1 MSFVHHT
8 TIFLLGNHITS
19 LNGYTLICP
28 ISNEDIS
35 TLVCSKS
42 FMTRD
47 DKKTITIEAGAGIN
61 GKEVLNLA
69 DWKTKSRN
77 YFNRYYKASNIIS
90 TPTDMDMIMSTL
102 HEMCFHNRSRGFLI
116 KDYDIAKH
124 LKFLGYDEDNLNR
137 KLNIAQKNSIIPYLV
152 YIERKQVVLICD
164 KIVSGSNKIQCMEN
178 VVASMKCF
186 LTLYNNEIQLTDV
199 TVIGLLIRENDKVD
213 ELIKCNFCKL
223 FSPSFEVFKSVT
235 SCINWWNSVE
245 TYNSW
250 WDLSKLTKSSKLF
263 EHLVA
268 EILPFMALQKKYN
281 NLPSIT
287 NNVCQ
292 QFEQTCL
299 LFTPQQMDIYLSD
312 TKHIV
317 IQGSYGSGKSI
328 LGLKKLE
335 MIAKDKSTQYQKI
348 IYINFDSKCEL
359 HIKMEIDV
367 RKYARISSRKIK
379 LTDSIQEIFK
389 SPDALIS
396 VFHNSAGENLS
407 TILQDI
413 IKHQKMGTSE
423 KREVNVHVIIE
434 EYDGESLTHIE
445 AARIK
450 NLIKDNFEKSY
461 IMILAQPLKKQ
472 RSWNAGEECFKK
484 ETCMFQELKS
494 AFKIVKLQKVLRS
507 SNEITQI
514 TKSVQ
519 TFVGNKDSIYVT
531 EIDGLKFEQKQKS
544 ADIKQHRVSCNV
556 KTSNDPE
563 KALNYKNNISSTY
576 SNNSSVKSNKGH
588 DDTMDLDQAL
598 ELTSSL
604 ENGTGKNV
612 IKSSFSFVCVPR
624 KGVEI
629 TGDKP
634 KLYEFSGDIHSASD
648 MAVIFLALVLADIT
662 NEHKKTVLLHMSE
675 EKPDILEKAILLLP
689 RRLGNVFCTESIKDY
704 TQSDRPGKTIL
715 SSSFRRVNGMEF
727 DHVVI
732 FVSYSEYYLKY
743 YLPQVISRCTYD
755 LNFVLLPKENQE
767 RENDK
772 LIDSKE
778 TVAGLI
784 GEIKQKCLAIQL
796 DIVECQTCEEDDE
809 ILVDY
814 ISEETDKKLFRV
826 HTHSDQYIEYADQY
840 NECLTEVTENK
851 ESREQSADSSARAKA
866 R

>member
-1 MSFVHHT
+1 
-8 TIFLLGNHITS
+8 
-19 LNGYTLICP
+19 
-28 ISNEDIS
+28 
-35 TLVCSKS
+35 
-42 FMTRD
+42 MTCD
-47 DKKTITIEAGAGIN
+47 DKKTITIESGAGRI

-90 TPTDMDMIMSTL
+90 APTDMDMIMSTL
-102 HEMCFHNRSRGFLI
+102 YEVFLYNRGRGFLI

-124 LKFLGYDEDNLNR
+124 LDFLGYDKDNLKT
-137 KLNIAQKNSIIPYLV
+137 KLKIKLKNIIIPYLV
-152 YIERKQVVLICD
+152 YIERKRVVLICD
-164 KIVSGSNKIQCMEN
+164 KIVSCSNKRQCMDN
-178 VVASMKCF
+178 VAASMKCF
-186 LTLYNNEIQLTDV
+186 LTLFSNDIQSTDV

-223 FSPSFEVFKSVT
+223 FSPSFKVFKSLA
-235 SCINWWNSVE
+235 SCIKWWNSVE
-245 TYNSW
+245 TYTNKW
-250 WDLSKLTKSSKLF
+250 WDLSKPTKTNELF

-268 EILPFMALQKKYN
+268 EILPFMALQKKHN

-287 NNVCQ
+287 NNICQ
-292 QFEQTCL
+292 QFEQTYL

-312 TKHIV
+312 AKHIV

-335 MIAKDKSTQYQKI
+335 MIARNKSTQYQKI

-367 RKYARISSRKIK
+367 RKYARIPSRKIK

-389 SPDALIS
+389 SPDALIN

-423 KREVNVHVIIE
+423 KLEIDVHVIIE

-445 AARIK
+445 AVQIT
-450 NLIKDNFEKSY
+450 NLIKDNFKKSY
-461 IMILAQPLKKQ
+461 VIILAQPLKKK
-472 RSWNAGEECFKK
+472 RSWNAGEESYEK

-514 TKSVQ
+514 TKSAQ
-519 TFVGNKDSIYVT
+519 KFVRNKDSIYIT
-531 EIDGLKFEQKQKS
+531 EMDGKKFEQKQRS
-544 ADIKQHRVSCNV
+544 ADIKQYPASYSAQ
-556 KTSNDPE
+556 TSNDPE
-563 KALNYKNNISSTY
+563 KTLNYKNNINSTY
-576 SNNSSVKSNKGH
+576 SNSSVKSNKRH
-588 DDTMDLDQAL
+588 DDAMDLDQAL

-604 ENGTGKNV
+604 ENGTGKNI
-612 IKSSFSFVCVPR
+612 IKSSFSFICEPR

-629 TGDKP
+629 KGVKP

-648 MAVIFLALVLADIT
+648 MAVISLALVLADIT
-662 NEHKKTVLLHMSE
+662 NENKKTVLLHMSE
-675 EKPDILEKAILLLP
+675 EKPDILGKAIQLLP
-689 RRLGNVFCTESIKDY
+689 MLLDNAFFTESIKEY
-704 TQSDRPGKTIL
+704 IRNDRPGNTIL

-732 FVSYSEYYLKY
+732 FVSYLEYYLKY

-755 LNFVLLPKENQE
+755 LNFIFLPKENQTS
-767 RENDK
+767 ENDK
-772 LIDSKE
+772 LIDSEE
-778 TVAGLI
+778 TVVGLLE
-784 GEIKQKCLAIQL
+784 EIKQKCSVIQL

-809 ILVDY
+809 ILVDC
-814 ISEETDKKLFRV
+814 ISGETDKKLFRV
-826 HTHSDQYIEYADQY
+826 HTHSEQYNEYADQY
-840 NECLTEVTENK
+840 NECLPEVTKNK